1 MPEATTSILLTGGAG
16 YIGAATADA
25 LIAAGMRVVIL
36 DDLSSGHVD
45 TIPNEASFQTGSY
58 GESAKV
64 EELLRDA
71 RIDAIIHCGAKSIVA
86 ESSEHPER
94 YFANNVQAS
103 LNLLDAASNI
113 GVKRFVFSS
122 SAAVYGAPSSST
134 ISEATPLN
142 PVNPYGATKVAFE
155 LALRSY
161 AEAHGMWSIA
171 LRYFNVGGSTERVR
185 ERHNPET
192 HLLPRLLHAAESG
205 APFEMYGNDYATPDG
220 SALRDYIHVADVA
233 AANLAAVNY
242 LLSEHTA
249 PGHTAVNIGSGV
261 GTSVKQAI
269 SAVERASKRSVNL
282 EVHPRRAGDPPR
294 LIADITRAVSLLN
307 WRPRQSE
314 TTRIIRSL
322 IDQNLAD

>member
-1 MPEATTSILLTGGAG
+1 MSDPTTSILLTGGAG
-16 YIGAATADA
+16 YVGAATADA

-45 TIPNEASFQTGSY
+45 TIPNEASFKTGGY
-58 GESAKV
+58 GETAKV

-71 RIDAIIHCGAKSIVA
+71 RIDVIVHCGAKSIVA

-103 LNLLDAASNI
+103 LNLLDAASNV
-113 GVKRFVFSS
+113 GVKRFLFSS
-122 SAAVYGAPSSST
+122 SAAVYGAPTSST
-134 ISEATPLN
+134 ISETMALN

-161 AEAHGMWSIA
+161 AESHEMRAIS
-171 LRYFNVGGSTERVR
+171 LRYFNVAGSTERVR
-185 ERHNPET
+185 ERHDPET
-192 HLLPRLLHAAESG
+192 HLLPRLLHAVETG
-205 APFEMYGNDYATPDG
+205 ASVELYGNDYATPDG
-220 SALRDYIHVADVA
+220 SALRDYVHVADVA

-242 LLSEHTA
+242 LLNEST
-249 PGHTAVNIGSGV
+249 PLGHNAVNIGSGV

-269 SAVERASKRSVNL
+269 SAVERATKRTANVQVL
-282 EVHPRRAGDPPR
+282 PRRAGDPPR
-294 LIADITRAVSLLN
+294 LIADITRAVALLN

-322 IDQNLAD
+322 ID